1 MTVCGNCNCKL
12 VDKSYDCHHSF
23 CCRSWE
29 EERSSLTSQIKAL
42 RREARL
48 YTSSRKGKA
57 ARHSNGADAG
67 AGAAGAGSDAASV
80 DEDDANP
87 EVQLAAL
94 RRALD
99 EAKENE
105 VCVLSVTNQRC
116 DY

>member
-1 MTVCGNCNCKL
+1 M
-12 VDKSYDCHHSF
+12 
-23 CCRSWE
+23 CRSWE
-29 EERSSLTSQIKAL
+29 EERSSLTSQIEAL

-48 YTSSRKGKA
+48 YTSSKGKA
-57 ARHSNGADAG
+57 ARGSNAADA

-80 DEDDANP
+80 DEDDASP

-105 VCVLSVTNQRC
+105 VG
-116 DY
+116 